1 METREMKLQV
11 EYIPLNEIKLYPNN
25 AKIHTA
31 EQIEQIKKSIK
42 EFGFNDPIGIWHGEC
57 VEGHGRIIAA
67 TELGLETVPVIRL
80 DELTDEQRKAYMLV
94 HNKLTMNTDFDI
106 DILNLELD
114 DIVDIDMTQ
123 YGFDLENDEEKT
135 DELKEVK
142 YNEKISVVIDCLN
155 EAEAEEI
162 YNKLSEEGY
171 ECRISTL

>member
-25 AKIHTA
+25 AKIHTSK
-31 EQIEQIKKSIK
+31 QIEQIKKSIK

-94 HNKLTMNTDFDI
+94 HNKLTMNTDFDM
-106 DILNLELD
+106 DLLDLELD
-114 DIVDIDMTQ
+114 DIVDIDMTE
-123 YGFDLENDEEKT
+123 YGFDIDTMEYLDTEDRTGNMAKKDVDLIVVLRLAYKIMKER
-135 DELKEVK
+135 LK
-142 YNEKISVVIDCLN
+142 NE
-155 EAEAEEI
+155 
-162 YNKLSEEGY
+162 
-171 ECRISTL
+171 R